1 LSLQTAKDVPT
12 DWEELLG
19 LVDGKTCIV
28 TGGAGSLGLASARL
42 LLAEGAK
49 VMLVDLD
56 AERLARAAR
65 ELGAE
70 RAAYVTANV
79 ADAAQT
85 RKYVA
90 QTVALWGKI
99 DVLFS
104 NAGNEAPLLP
114 ISEYPEDVFDQIMAT
129 HVRGSFLACKYA
141 IPQMNDHGSIIIN
154 SSIDGVRGAPRDFA
168 YATAKHALMG
178 MMRSVAR
185 EAPHHIRVNSI
196 NPGPVD
202 NKFMHDAERMM
213 LPDLG
218 RDAGKWFDENIPLG
232 RHARPDE
239 VAQAVCF
246 LASDRSSYISGTALM
261 VDGGFCA

>member
-1 LSLQTAKDVPT
+1 
-12 DWEELLG
+12 LG
-19 LVDGKTCIV
+19 LVDGKICIV
-28 TGGAGSLGLASARL
+28 TGGAGSLGLASTRV

-49 VMLVDLD
+49 VMLVDVD
-56 AERLARAAR
+56 ADKLAGIVRDLGTTKAAF
-65 ELGAE
+65 A
-70 RAAYVTANV
+70 V
-79 ADAAQT
+79 ADVTDVAQT
-85 RKYVA
+85 RKYVGE
-90 QTVALWGKI
+90 TVALWGKI

-104 NAGNEAPLLP
+104 NAGNEAPLLL
-114 ISEYPEDVFDQIMAT
+114 ITEYPEDMFDEIMAT
-129 HVRGSFLACKYA
+129 HVRGAFLACKYT
-141 IPQMNDHGSIIIN
+141 IPQMNDGGSIIIN

-185 EAPHHIRVNSI
+185 EAPRRIRVNSI

-202 NKFMHDAERMM
+202 NAFMHDAERMM
-213 LPDLG
+213 IRQLG
-218 RDAGKWFDENIPLG
+218 RDAGKWFDGIIPLG